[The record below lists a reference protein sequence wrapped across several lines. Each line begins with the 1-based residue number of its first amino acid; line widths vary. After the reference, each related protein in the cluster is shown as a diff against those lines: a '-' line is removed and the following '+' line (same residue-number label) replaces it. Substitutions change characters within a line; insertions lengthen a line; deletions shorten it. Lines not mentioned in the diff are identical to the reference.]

1 MKKYLQF
8 IAFFSGFTDQEL
20 EDFSIASDVI
30 RTRKNEFIIREDEDG
45 KGLFFIVDGEF
56 LVLKE
61 IEEKKYKRLRRLN
74 KGEFFGEMSLL
85 TKENNSASVVSSG
98 EGLLIFLSKKAFEN
112 IESNNRNLPY
122 AIMKKLA
129 VILSERL
136 QYMNR
141 KYGMA
146 VGQLQSE

>member
-20 EDFSIASDVI
+20 EDFSTTADVV
-30 RTRKNEFIIREDEDG
+30 RTRKNEFIVREDEDG
-45 KGLFFIVDGEF
+45 KGLFFIVEGEF
-56 LVLKE
+56 LALKE
-61 IEEKKYKRLRRLN
+61 IEDKKYKRLSRLN

-85 TKENNSASVVSSG
+85 TNEKNSASVVSD
-98 EGLLIFLSKKAFEN
+98 GLLIYFSKKDFEE
-112 IESNNRNLPY
+112 IENNNRSLSY